1 MCNFHFD
8 AALAF
13 PSLNQVIYSFAAGSR
28 LIPVQTHVNKK
39 LKYQKK
45 KNNNNKLSMWDV
57 YPGVV
62 VNLHTSHH
70 SHLGLA
76 GYSKLING
84 LRAPASGAFVC

>member
-13 PSLNQVIYSFAAGSR
+13 PYLNQVIYSFAAGSR

-45 KNNNNKLSMWDV
+45 KEKKLNMWDV

-70 SHLGLA
+70 SHHGLG

-84 LRAPASGAFVC
+84 LRAAASGAFVC